1 MDRALMEGVTLLDQS
16 IESDTGYPHWLT
28 HGKDAL
34 GAFKAVEDWN
44 YAREALEKAR
54 KTDTEPTPGKGWRLV
69 RDGDSSE
76 G

>member
-1 MDRALMEGVTLLDQS
+1 MEGVTLLDQS
-16 IESDTGYPHWLT
+16 IEPDTGYPSWMT

-34 GAFKAVEDWN
+34 GAFEAKPTMN

-54 KTDTEPTPGKGWRLV
+54 GAEKKPPAGQGWRLV
-69 RDGDSSE
+69 HQGEHGPKE